1 MKKED
6 ILMKS
11 REENKNG
18 DEMELKIQERSESY
32 AFNVTLGIF
41 GLLTIIAFILK
52 DFMGYREINID
63 YFSLVLIIGM
73 GSKSATEYFYNREK
87 KIYLIL
93 SIIIGLGA
101 VTKILT
107 LFEVI

>member
-1 MKKED
+1 MKKEE
-6 ILMKS
+6 ILRKS

-18 DEMELKIQERSESY
+18 DEMELKIQERSESK
-32 AFNVTLGIF
+32 AFNALLGVF

-52 DFMGYREINID
+52 YFMGHSDINVD

-73 GSKSATEYFYNREK
+73 GIKSSIEYFYDREK

-93 SIIIGLGA
+93 SIIIGVGA
-101 VTKILT
+101 VARILT
-107 LFEVI
+107 MFEVI

>member
-18 DEMELKIQERSESY
+18 DEMELKIQERNESN

-52 DFMGYREINID
+52 DFMGYMNINID
-63 YFSLVLIIGM
+63 YFVLVLMIGI
-73 GSKSATEYFYNREK
+73 GSKGATEYFYNREK

-93 SIIIGLGA
+93 SIIIGVGA
-101 VTKILT
+101 VAKILT

>member
-18 DEMELKIQERSESY
+18 DEMELKNQQRSESN
-32 AFNVTLGIF
+32 AFNITLGVF

-52 DFMGYREINID
+52 HFRGYMDINID
-63 YFSLVLIIGM
+63 YFSLVLIIGI
-73 GSKSATEYFYNREK
+73 GSKGAIEYFYNREK

-93 SIIIGLGA
+93 SIIIGVGA

-107 LFEVI
+107 MFEVI

>member
-6 ILMKS
+6 ILRKS

-18 DEMELKIQERSESY
+18 DERELKIQELSESK
-32 AFNVTLGIF
+32 AFNVTLGTF

-52 DFMGYREINID
+52 DFMGYSNINID
-63 YFSLVLIIGM
+63 YLSLVLIIGM
-73 GSKSATEYFYNREK
+73 GSKSAIEYFYNREK

-93 SIIIGLGA
+93 SIIIGSGSLI
-101 VTKILT
+101 KILT
-107 LFEVI
+107 MFEVI